1 MKIKYDEN
9 LIKYISVFE
18 SITNTKL
25 KDCIAE
31 DDRLLFIVEE
41 GQIGKAIGKQGSNIR
56 RLEDLLK
63 KRVKLAEFSNSP
75 AQIVRRLLYP
85 HEVGEI
91 SEDNGNIIISGRDT
105 QTRSLIIGRERRN
118 LISLTNTVKRFFD
131 INEIKV
137 V

>member
-63 KRVKLAEFSNSP
+63 KRV
-75 AQIVRRLLYP
+75 R
-85 HEVGEI
+85 
-91 SEDNGNIIISGRDT
+91 
-105 QTRSLIIGRERRN
+105 
-118 LISLTNTVKRFFD
+118 
-131 INEIKV
+131 
-137 V
+137 